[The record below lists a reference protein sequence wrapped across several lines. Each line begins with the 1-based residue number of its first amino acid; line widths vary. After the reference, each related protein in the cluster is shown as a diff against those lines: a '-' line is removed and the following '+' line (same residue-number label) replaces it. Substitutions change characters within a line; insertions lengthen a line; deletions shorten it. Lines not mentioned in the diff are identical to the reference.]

1 MSSIS
6 PRRVRTLA
14 PWLVLWLLILSAAG
28 CSRAGSAS
36 SPAQAEAVPG
46 APGDIVASSIPA
58 PTSAAGA
65 LEGTQALPPQPGS
78 TSTAEPRPSTP
89 ERTTPDAGS
98 AQPTAA
104 TPPRA
109 TPTPTASQPLS
120 RTVNILLLGS
130 DRRPNMPNWR
140 TDVIMIIALDL
151 DNGQAAAISLPR
163 DLYLDEIPGHRPN
176 KINVVDYLGER
187 DEPGGG
193 GPRLL
198 ARILQE
204 RLGIPIHFY
213 LRFEFQGF
221 EKVIDALG
229 GLEIDI
235 DCPAYEY
242 LPEENIYLNLRP
254 GRQTLTGSQALAY
267 VRARNQGGDLE
278 RARRQQ
284 RVVWAVRNQIL
295 QRNLL
300 PRIPAL
306 YAALRD
312 HVQTDIGLMAAIR
325 YARFA
330 LSLEE
335 EDIHGMVVQRPLIQE
350 GWRQGMFVFLAD
362 WEALAAHIQ
371 TVFDSPPLV
380 ETNTIEPP
388 APGQATE
395 SGGADGHAPAPRC
408 P

>member
-1 MSSIS
+1 MSPFA
-6 PRRVRTLA
+6 PRRPRILV
-14 PWLVLWLLILSAAG
+14 PWILLGILVLSVAG

-36 SPAQAEAVPG
+36 SPGEG
-46 APGDIVASSIPA
+46 GLAPGTIASTA
-58 PTSAAGA
+58 TAGTLESAS
-65 LEGTQALPPQPGS
+65 ALPPQTEPA
-78 TSTAEPRPSTP
+78 TEAEPRPSTP
-89 ERTTPDAGS
+89 APRKATPDPPP
-98 AQPTAA
+98 AQPT
-104 TPPRA
+104 
-109 TPTPTASQPLS
+109 PTPLASQPLS

-130 DRRPNMPNWR
+130 DRRPHMPNWR
-140 TDVIMIIALDL
+140 TDVIMVIALDL
-151 DNGQAAAISLPR
+151 ANGQAAAISLPR
-163 DLYLDEIPGHRPN
+163 DLYLEEIPGHRPN
-176 KINVVDYLGER
+176 KINVVDYLGEQ

-198 ARILQE
+198 ARILQD

-213 LRFEFQGF
+213 LRFEFEGF

-229 GLEIDI
+229 GLEIEI

-254 GRQTLTGSQALAY
+254 GRQTLTGAQALAY

-284 RVVWAVRNQIL
+284 RVVWAVRNQIR

-330 LSLEE
+330 LSLQE

-362 WEALAAHIQ
+362 WEALAAQIQ

-380 ETNTIEPP
+380 ETNTIAPP
-388 APGQATE
+388 DPGQVPAGNGT
-395 SGGADGHAPAPRC
+395 DDRAPAPRC

>member
-1 MSSIS
+1 MN
-6 PRRVRTLA
+6 PFVPQRLRTLA
-14 PWLVLWLLILSAAG
+14 PWIVLWILVLAAAG
-28 CSRAGSAS
+28 CSRPGAAS
-36 SPAQAEAVPG
+36 SPGEGEAPSE
-46 APGDIVASSIPA
+46 PIASTATAGPL
-58 PTSAAGA
+58 TSAS
-65 LEGTQALPPQPGS
+65 ALPSQTVS
-78 TSTAEPRPSTP
+78 ATVAETPPSTP
-89 ERTTPDAGS
+89 PPRKAMPDS
-98 AQPTAA
+98 RPAQPTAPTVPSATA
-104 TPPRA
+104 TPLA
-109 TPTPTASQPLS
+109 GQPLD

-130 DRRPNMPNWR
+130 DRRPHMPNWR

-151 DNGQAAAISLPR
+151 ANGQAAAISLPR

-176 KINVVDYLGER
+176 KINVVDYLGEQ

-213 LRFEFQGF
+213 LRFEFEGF
-221 EKVIDALG
+221 QKVIDALG
-229 GLEIDI
+229 GLEIEI

-242 LPEENIYLNLRP
+242 LPEENLYLNLRP
-254 GRQTLTGSQALAY
+254 GRQTLTGAQALAY

-330 LSLEE
+330 LSLQE

-362 WEALAAHIQ
+362 WEALAAQIQ
-371 TVFDSPPLV
+371 RVFDSPPLV
-380 ETNTIEPP
+380 ETNTIAPP
-388 APGQATE
+388 APGQAP
-395 SGGADGHAPAPRC
+395 GDNGADDRAPVPRC